1 MKILHITNWYPSK
14 LNPFAALWIK
24 RHIDSLPDSCISR
37 IYHIEI
43 RKGGFSFHW
52 DSNSSNHQS
61 YILTLPYLV
70 WSINE
75 IFYYLILSY
84 VLLIKERNSKFDVI
98 NFHIAYPILRYF
110 DKLKVLRRIP
120 VVITEHWSAYHYH
133 FNLKGSKKLKPI
145 QKIFHHKIPVITV
158 SKSLG
163 EDIKEFSGT
172 EFENYVLP
180 NIVEAKVFFKGSK
193 VHASNQ
199 RYFLMVSQW
208 KAPKKPLEAIRA
220 FLEFSKNHVE
230 VSLIIIGYGE
240 QITAM
245 KIAANEE
252 KCIQFVGSKKSDE
265 IAEYMRNA
273 IALVHPSEYETF
285 SVVCA
290 EALTCGC
297 PVIASKV
304 GGIPEFVNDEN
315 GILLDETNESSIQ
328 NAMTHCY
335 QNPPKMTNFPNFS
348 SEHIGVRY
356 SEILQ
361 KVIDGFGQ

>member
-43 RKGGFSFHW
+43 RKGRFSFHW
-52 DSNSSNHQS
+52 DSNSSNHKS
-61 YILTLPYLV
+61 YILTLPFLV

-75 IFYYLILSY
+75 ILYYLILSY

-110 DKLKVLRRIP
+110 DKLKVLKRIP

-163 EDIKEFSGT
+163 EDIKEFAGID
-172 EFENYVLP
+172 FQNYTLP
-180 NIVEAKVFFKGSK
+180 NIVDSSTFFPGGKMSD
-193 VHASNQ
+193 SNKP
-199 RYFLMVSQW
+199 YFIMVSQW
-208 KAPKKPLEAIRA
+208 KAPKKPLEAIKA
-220 FLEFSKNHVE
+220 FLEFSKNYVE

-240 QITAM
+240 QLPAM
-245 KIAANEE
+245 KMAAND
-252 KCIQFVGSKKSDE
+252 KKSIQFLGPKKSNE

-273 IALVHPSEYETF
+273 IALIHPSEYETF

-290 EALTCGC
+290 EALACGC

-315 GILLDETNESSIQ
+315 GILLNETDEISIR
-328 NAMTHCY
+328 NALTDCY
-335 QNPPKMTNFPNFS
+335 QNPPKMTKIPDFS
-348 SEHIGVRY
+348 SRSLGIKY

-361 KVIDGFGQ
+361 KVINGAGQ